1 MDRHAINF
9 KLDNS
14 YVNPKINNKINNKI
28 NQNDLYKINNLY
40 FPDIKILTY
49 KSNSNNFKD
58 EDINEYI
65 LDIKGMRKLFSIK
78 SKIDKYYNEGGWDI
92 IKKRTNPYEMVYIT
106 NKKQRHQSVSKY
118 EPLSRSYFKM
128 IEISYEYLRDHLS
141 KREAITT
148 VHLAEGP
155 GGFIEGIVNIRK
167 NPNDRIYGMTLVSH
181 NKEVPGWRRSWFFLS
196 KHLNINIL
204 KGLDGTGNI
213 YNLDNHIFM
222 ENRIGNKKAEIV
234 TADGGFDFSVN
245 YNQQEFLAQKLIF
258 SQVVLGVSIQENG
271 GSFIIKFFDT
281 YSYISNQILFL
292 LMTLYKSVYIFK
304 PYTSRPANSERYI
317 VCKGFYGI
325 SASRV
330 GMLRETLHIWNTLPK
345 HINMKSLFSGLPDK
359 FLKDMKDLNNYIQKE
374 QIQYIEAT
382 IYLMENNNN
391 IGNNNIGNNKY
402 KSYNE
407 DQQIELAKLWCK
419 KYGVPSI

>member
-1 MDRHAINF
+1 
-9 KLDNS
+9 
-14 YVNPKINNKINNKI
+14 
-28 NQNDLYKINNLY
+28 
-40 FPDIKILTY
+40 
-49 KSNSNNFKD
+49 
-58 EDINEYI
+58 
-65 LDIKGMRKLFSIK
+65 
-78 SKIDKYYNEGGWDI
+78 
-92 IKKRTNPYEMVYIT
+92 
-106 NKKQRHQSVSKY
+106 
-118 EPLSRSYFKM
+118 
-128 IEISYEYLRDHLS
+128 
-141 KREAITT
+141 
-148 VHLAEGP
+148 
-155 GGFIEGIVNIRK
+155 
-167 NPNDRIYGMTLVSH
+167 
-181 NKEVPGWRRSWFFLS
+181 
-196 KHLNINIL
+196 L

-222 ENRIGNKKAEIV
+222 ENRIVNKKAEIV